1 MRMTS
6 QSISSLLSMNVGYLK
21 IEYLCF
27 CSYNVAS
34 VSIRELIFIPK
45 PCEASPS
52 FGIAKLPHKKPKGF
66 IGYSRDLV
74 YV

>member
-1 MRMTS
+1 
-6 QSISSLLSMNVGYLK
+6 MNVGYLK

-27 CSYNVAS
+27 CSYNVAI
-34 VSIRELIFIPK
+34 VPIRELIFIPK

-52 FGIAKLPHKKPKGF
+52 FGIASKLLHKKPKGF
-66 IGYSRDLV
+66 IGYSRDLE